1 VINPEQPPGT
11 DSELSAVR
19 DDASTAAAILLATKL
34 RPPAVRQKR
43 VARLGLLERLRAAG
57 WPRLTLVDAPA
68 GSGKTTLL
76 ADWHAARADAAAFA
90 WVALDRG
97 DNDPARFWTYVV
109 EALRTAVPHIGG
121 RTLAL
126 LRAPGA
132 GILQVALPTLINDL
146 GEQTQPVV
154 LVLDDYHVISN
165 AEIHAEVDFF
175 LEHLPPTLHLVLST
189 RSDPPLPLG
198 RLRARGELLEVR
210 AEDLRFSAAEAT
222 TFLNDVLELGLD
234 PGDIARLH
242 ERTEGWAAG
251 LYLAALWLRG
261 RGDAHQFI
269 EVFAGDDRHI
279 VDYLGAE
286 VLGSQPEAVR
296 TFLLRTSILDRLC
309 GPLCD
314 AVCGSQGS
322 TGVLQQIERSNL
334 FLIPLD
340 AKRHWYRY
348 HHLFGELLRHELQQ
362 TEPDLVPALHR
373 RAHAWH
379 RDQGLI
385 PQAIHHALAAND
397 VADAVELIAQHWNGL
412 FNQGRLATVAG
423 WLDALSPRVVLA
435 DPRLCVARA
444 WLAMDTGR
452 LDEVGAWIEAAETVL
467 ATGALQ
473 HGAAGLRPETAVL
486 RAVYRF
492 KSGDIGQA
500 SAAARRALESDS
512 DEASFR
518 RTVAS
523 CILGITLYWAG
534 AGPDAHYVLEQ
545 AARLARSAG
554 NDLAAA
560 YALGY
565 QAVLLAESGELT
577 EAESRAVAALRQSDE
592 PGFAEHFVL
601 SMAHLARGSV
611 HEQRGELAEAEA
623 AVVRAAELARRGA
636 GRIELAFGLAMLAR
650 VQRAR
655 GDQAG
660 ALEVLREARQVAHAC
675 ADPGRLGR
683 ILDEAEHRPARGR
696 ARRPA
701 AATEELTEREMAV
714 LRLLPSGLSQR
725 EIGTAL
731 YVSQN
736 TVKTHMRGIY
746 GKLGASTRR
755 QAVIRAH
762 ELGLL

>member
-1 VINPEQPPGT
+1 MIDLQLTPGT
-11 DSELSAVR
+11 DTELSAVH
-19 DDASTAAAILLATKL
+19 DDASEAAAILLATKL

-43 VARLGLLERLRAAG
+43 VARPGLLERLRVAG

-76 ADWHAARADAAAFA
+76 ADWHAARADSAAFA
-90 WVALDRG
+90 WLALDRG

-109 EALRTAVPHIGG
+109 EALRTAVPHVGV

-126 LRAPGA
+126 LRTPGA
-132 GILQVALPTLINDL
+132 GILQLALPTLINDL
-146 GEQTQPVV
+146 GTLTEPVV
-154 LVLDDYHVISN
+154 LVLDDYHVVSN
-165 AEIHAEVDFF
+165 PEIHDEIDF
-175 LEHLPPTLHLVLST
+175 LLDHLPPTLRLVLST

-198 RLRARGELLEVR
+198 RLRARGELLEIR
-210 AEDLRFSAAEAT
+210 AEDLRFSAAETT
-222 TFLNDVLELGLD
+222 TFLNDVLELGLE
-234 PGDIARLH
+234 PADIARLH

-269 EVFAGDDRHI
+269 EVFAGNDRHI

-286 VLGSQPEAVR
+286 VLGTQPEAVR
-296 TFLLRTSILDRLC
+296 AFLLRTSILDRLC

-314 AVCGSQGS
+314 AVCGNRGS

-340 AKRHWYRY
+340 AKRQWYRY

-362 TEPDLVPALHR
+362 TDPDLVPALHR
-373 RAHAWH
+373 RAYAWH
-379 RDQGLI
+379 RDQALI
-385 PQAIHHALAAND
+385 PQAIHHALAADD
-397 VADAVELIAQHWNGL
+397 VADAVELIAAHWNGL

-423 WLDALSPRVVLA
+423 WLDALSAPVVLA

-444 WLAMDTGR
+444 WLTMDAGR
-452 LDEVGAWIEAAETVL
+452 LDEVGPWIEAAETVL
-467 ATGALQ
+467 ATGGLQ
-473 HGAAGLRPETAVL
+473 DGAAVLRSETAVL

-492 KSGDIGQA
+492 KSGDVGQA
-500 SAAARRALESDS
+500 SQAAGRALESDA

-534 AGPDAHYVLEQ
+534 AGPDARYALEQ
-545 AARLARSAG
+545 AARLAREAG

-565 QAVLLAESGELT
+565 QAVLLAETGELT

-601 SMAHLARGSV
+601 LMAHLGRGSV

-623 AVVRAAELARRGA
+623 DVMRAAELARRGA
-636 GRIELAFGLAMLAR
+636 GRIEFAFALAMLAR
-650 VQRAR
+650 VQQAR
-655 GDQAG
+655 GNRQAAVETLG
-660 ALEVLREARQVAHAC
+660 EARQVARAC
-675 ADPGRLGR
+675 ADPGRLR
-683 ILDEAEHRPARGR
+683 RVLDGAEHRPRRGR
-696 ARRPA
+696 AGITA
-701 AATEELTEREMAV
+701 SASEELTERELAV
-714 LRLLPSGLSQR
+714 LQFLPSGLSQR

-731 YVSQN
+731 FVSQN
-736 TVKTHMRGIY
+736 TVKTHTRSIY
-746 GKLGASTRR
+746 GKLGAATRR
-755 QAVIRAH
+755 QAVIRAR